1 MKKLFTTIA
10 LVALSATAFAQLDF
24 GVGYLSQ
31 TMKISASAGG
41 YTETESENL
50 NGFYVGADYT
60 VAKLGPVNVTP
71 GAYLALSSKSE
82 DGSKI
87 NLFALDIPVNF
98 SYGIDFSSAVRGFIY
113 AGPTFEIGI
122 TADQKIGDSS
132 SYNMYEDELKRFD
145 IKLGG
150 GIGVD
155 INSLIRVTAG
165 YNAGLLNLLKKD
177 IYPGVDAK
185 CKANQFH
192 VGVAYLF

>member
-71 GAYLALSSKSE
+71 GAYLALSSYKE
-82 DGSKI
+82 GEGKI

-122 TADQKIGDSS
+122 TADEKAGD
-132 SYNMYEDELKRFD
+132 YTLNMYEDMLKRFD

-177 IYPGVDAK
+177 IYPGVDTK
-185 CKANQFH
+185 CKTNQFH

>member
-31 TMKISASAGG
+31 TMKLTASAGG
-41 YTETESENL
+41 YTESESESI

-82 DGSKI
+82 DGSKL

-122 TADQKIGDSS
+122 TADQKAGD
-132 SYNMYEDELKRFD
+132 YTLNMYEDQLKRFD

-150 GIGVD
+150 GLGVD

-177 IYPGVDAK
+177 VIPGADTKYKV
-185 CKANQFH
+185 NQFH

>member
-1 MKKLFTTIA
+1 MKKLFTTLA

-24 GVGYLSQ
+24 GVGYLNQ
-31 TMKISASAGG
+31 TMKLTVSASG
-41 YTETESENL
+41 YTESESENL

-71 GAYLALSSKSE
+71 GAYLALSSYKETNGKASF
-82 DGSKI
+82 
-87 NLFALDIPVNF
+87 FALDIPVNF

-122 TADQKIGDSS
+122 TADEKAGDV
-132 SYNMYEDELKRFD
+132 SYNMYEDMLKRFD

-177 IYPGVDAK
+177 IYPGVDTK
-185 CKANQFH
+185 CKTNQFH